1 MHHASRLLAGLCA
14 LVACAALVL
23 QAVLIVQ
30 TMREGGAGT
39 GAALWRFFG
48 FFTILTNIVVA
59 LVAGAMA
66 LDARGRLAS
75 ARVRLSALTAIVVVG
90 LVYSLALRSTWN
102 PTGWQAVADH
112 ALHDATP
119 LLFVAAW
126 LAGPHGGLAWRDIGA
141 ALVFPFAYFVYA
153 IARGM
158 ADGWYAYWFL
168 NPAELGWGGMAASVG
183 VLLCVFALV
192 AAAGVALDHR
202 LGRARRASS

>member
-1 MHHASRLLAGLCA
+1 MIRASSFLAGLAA
-14 LVACAALVL
+14 LAAFTALVL

-30 TMREGGAGT
+30 TMREGGAST

-48 FFTILTNIVVA
+48 YFTILTNIVVMV
-59 LVAGAMA
+59 VAGAMA
-66 LDARGRLAS
+66 VGGRLAS
-75 ARVRLSALTAIVVVG
+75 ARVKLCAFTAIVAVG
-90 LVYSLALRSTWN
+90 LVYSLALRAMWN

-112 ALHDATP
+112 ALHDASP

-126 LAGPHGGLAWRDIGA
+126 LTGAHGGLVWRDIAA

-153 IARGM
+153 IARGL

-168 NPAELGWGGMAASVG
+168 DPTELGWGGMAASIV

-192 AAAGVALDHR
+192 AAMGVALDR
-202 LGRARRASS
+202 QLGRARRAAV